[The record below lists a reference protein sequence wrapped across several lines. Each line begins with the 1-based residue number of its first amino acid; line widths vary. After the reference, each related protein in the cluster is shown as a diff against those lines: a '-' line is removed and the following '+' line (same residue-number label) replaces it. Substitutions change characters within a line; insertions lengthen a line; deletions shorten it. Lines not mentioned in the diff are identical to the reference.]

1 MMGKGEILQDVVTET
16 FVAFF
21 SIETEV
27 LITRAVAWLAVAAAV
42 EWAPARAVCAVLAG
56 CALGKSFMCYRA
68 MREVR
73 DK

>member
-1 MMGKGEILQDVVTET
+1 MGKGEILQDVVTET

-27 LITRAVAWLAVAAAV
+27 LITRAVTWLAVAAAV
-42 EWAPARAVCAVLAG
+42 EWAPARAACAVLAG
-56 CALGKSFMCYRA
+56 CALGKSFRCYMA